1 MQESNSERASRWCL
15 LVSRCRERCRKL
27 AHDAR
32 ASAVASWHAF
42 VSRCKRLPG
51 ETVVYVATTW
61 RALSPESRKKIKQAI
76 AAFVISVVLALVV
89 AGEGFS
95 YAQYCTLFLLF
106 FAIQLWITEAAPPF
120 AVGVFI
126 VGFLVYAL
134 GNADGIII
142 LFLGGFFLAEGMQK
156 TRLDYKLL
164 QKLLPRFG
172 QQARYILLGLML
184 TTACIS
190 MLMSNTAT
198 TAMMIATA
206 APLYTNSKG
215 SFSRALL
222 LGIPAA
228 ASIGGM
234 GTIIGSPPNAITV
247 GALAKQG
254 IHVSFLDWMI
264 VGMPL
269 AIILTLVFW
278 RILVSAYKIGK
289 DPLDT
294 SFLTAPSDEAPAVNA
309 LQEQIMIAILVLT
322 LFFWM
327 LGKPLFGIPTA
338 AVSGIPIAGLTLTG
352 ILTGKDVRA
361 LPWDTL
367 MLVAGGLALGL
378 AIEEQHLATYYVE
391 KLKHVQI
398 DYTVLVVLFA
408 LITVSLSNFMSNT
421 AATAI
426 LIPVALSSTALIGDH
441 NPIALPLIIGLSASC
456 ALFLPVSTPPNA
468 IAYSTGLLKQSEFR
482 LGGVSVGIIG
492 PALIIL
498 WVLMTNGS

>member
-1 MQESNSERASRWCL
+1 MQETQPDRTPRW
-15 LVSRCRERCRKL
+15 RECSKK
-27 AHDAR
+27 AAR
-32 ASAVASWHAF
+32 AAQAYIA
-42 VSRCKRLPG
+42 
-51 ETVVYVATTW
+51 ATW
-61 RALSPESRKKIKQAI
+61 RGLSPESRKKSKQAM
-76 AAFVISVVLALVV
+76 AAFIISVILAVLV

-120 AVGVFI
+120 AVGIFI

-134 GNADGIII
+134 GNADGIDVGKYVKTWSDGIII

-164 QKLLPRFG
+164 QKLLPYFG

-206 APLYTNSKG
+206 APLYTNSK
-215 SFSRALL
+215 SNFARALL

-234 GTIIGSPPNAITV
+234 GTVIGSPPNAIPV
-247 GALAKQG
+247 GALAQRG
-254 IHVSFLDWMI
+254 INIGFIDWMI

-294 SFLTAPSDEAPAVNA
+294 SFLTAPSDEPPAVNA
-309 LQEQIMIAILVLT
+309 LQEQIMMAILALT

-327 LGKPLFGIPTA
+327 VGKPLFGIPTA

-378 AIEEQHLATYYVE
+378 AIEEQHLAEYYVE

-398 DYTVLVVLFA
+398 DYHTLIILFA
-408 LITVSLSNFMSNT
+408 LITVTLSNFMSNT

-426 LIPVALSSTALIGDH
+426 LIPVALSVTALIGDH
-441 NPIALPLIIGLSASC
+441 NPAILPLIIGFSASC

-482 LGGVSVGIIG
+482 LGGISVGLLG
-492 PALIIL
+492 PALIIF
-498 WVLMTNGS
+498 WVLTTSRVMG

>member
-1 MQESNSERASRWCL
+1 MQETQPDRTPRW
-15 LVSRCRERCRKL
+15 RECSKK
-27 AHDAR
+27 AAR
-32 ASAVASWHAF
+32 AAQAYIA
-42 VSRCKRLPG
+42 
-51 ETVVYVATTW
+51 ATW
-61 RALSPESRKKIKQAI
+61 RGLSPESRKKSKQAI
-76 AAFVISVVLALVV
+76 AAFIISVILAVLV

-120 AVGVFI
+120 AVGIFI

-134 GNADGIII
+134 GNADGIDVGKYVKTWSDGIII

-164 QKLLPRFG
+164 QKLLPYFG

-206 APLYTNSKG
+206 APLYTNSK
-215 SFSRALL
+215 SNFARALL

-234 GTIIGSPPNAITV
+234 GTVIGSPPNAITV
-247 GALAKQG
+247 GALAQRG
-254 IHVSFLDWMI
+254 INIGFIDWMI

-294 SFLTAPSDEAPAVNA
+294 SFLTAPQDGASAVNP
-309 LQEQIMIAILVLT
+309 LQEQIMMAILALT

-327 LGKPLFGIPTA
+327 VGKPLFGIPTA

-378 AIEEQHLATYYVE
+378 AIEEQHLAEYYVE

-398 DYTVLVVLFA
+398 DYHTLVILFA
-408 LITVSLSNFMSNT
+408 LITVTLSNFMSNT

-426 LIPVALSSTALIGDH
+426 LIPVALSVTALIGDH
-441 NPIALPLIIGLSASC
+441 NPAILPLIIGFSASC

-482 LGGVSVGIIG
+482 LGGISVGLLG
-492 PALIIL
+492 PALIIF
-498 WVLMTNGS
+498 WVLTTSRVMG

>member
-1 MQESNSERASRWCL
+1 MQETQPDRTPRW
-15 LVSRCRERCRKL
+15 RECSKK
-27 AHDAR
+27 AAR
-32 ASAVASWHAF
+32 AAQAYIA
-42 VSRCKRLPG
+42 
-51 ETVVYVATTW
+51 ATW
-61 RALSPESRKKIKQAI
+61 RGLSPESRKKSKQAM
-76 AAFVISVVLALVV
+76 AAFIISVILAVLV

-120 AVGVFI
+120 AVGIFI

-134 GNADGIII
+134 GNADGIDVGKYVKTWSDGIII

-164 QKLLPRFG
+164 QKLLPYFG

-206 APLYTNSKG
+206 APLYTNSK
-215 SFSRALL
+215 SNFARALL

-234 GTIIGSPPNAITV
+234 GTVIGSPPNAITV
-247 GALAKQG
+247 GALAQRG
-254 IHVSFLDWMI
+254 INIGFIDWMI

-294 SFLTAPSDEAPAVNA
+294 SFLTAPQDGTPAVNP
-309 LQEQIMIAILVLT
+309 LQEQIMMAILVLT

-327 LGKPLFGIPTA
+327 AGKPLFGIPTA

-378 AIEEQHLATYYVE
+378 AIEEQHLAEYYVE

-398 DYTVLVVLFA
+398 DYHTLIILFA
-408 LITVSLSNFMSNT
+408 LITVTLSNFMSNT

-426 LIPVALSSTALIGDH
+426 LIPVALSVTALIGDH
-441 NPIALPLIIGLSASC
+441 NPAILPMIIGFSASC

-482 LGGVSVGIIG
+482 LGGISVGLLG
-492 PALIIL
+492 PALIIF
-498 WVLMTNGS
+498 WVLTTSRVMG

>member
-1 MQESNSERASRWCL
+1 MQETQPDHTPRW
-15 LVSRCRERCRKL
+15 RECSKK
-27 AHDAR
+27 AAR
-32 ASAVASWHAF
+32 AAQAYIA
-42 VSRCKRLPG
+42 
-51 ETVVYVATTW
+51 ATW
-61 RALSPESRKKIKQAI
+61 RELSPESRKKSKQAI
-76 AAFVISVVLALVV
+76 AAFIISVILAVLV

-120 AVGVFI
+120 AVGIFI

-134 GNADGIII
+134 GNADGIDVGKYVKTWSDGIII

-164 QKLLPRFG
+164 QKLLPYFG

-206 APLYTNSKG
+206 APLYTNSK
-215 SFSRALL
+215 SNFARALL

-234 GTIIGSPPNAITV
+234 GTVIGSPPNAITV
-247 GALAKQG
+247 GALAQRG
-254 IHVSFLDWMI
+254 INIGFIDWMI

-294 SFLTAPSDEAPAVNA
+294 SFLTAPQDGTPAVNP
-309 LQEQIMIAILVLT
+309 LQEQIMMAILVLT

-327 LGKPLFGIPTA
+327 AGKPLFGIPTA

-378 AIEEQHLATYYVE
+378 AIEEQHLAEYYVE

-398 DYTVLVVLFA
+398 DYHTLIILFA
-408 LITVSLSNFMSNT
+408 LITVTLSNFMSNT

-426 LIPVALSSTALIGDH
+426 LIPVALSVTALIGDH
-441 NPIALPLIIGLSASC
+441 NPAILPLIIGFSASC

-482 LGGVSVGIIG
+482 LGGISVGLLG
-492 PALIIL
+492 PALIIF
-498 WVLMTNGS
+498 WVLTTSRVMG

>member
-1 MQESNSERASRWCL
+1 MQETQPDRTPRW
-15 LVSRCRERCRKL
+15 RECSKK
-27 AHDAR
+27 AAR
-32 ASAVASWHAF
+32 AAQAYIA
-42 VSRCKRLPG
+42 
-51 ETVVYVATTW
+51 ATW
-61 RALSPESRKKIKQAI
+61 RGLSPESRKKSKQAI
-76 AAFVISVVLALVV
+76 AAFIISVILAVLV

-120 AVGVFI
+120 AVGIFI

-134 GNADGIII
+134 GNADGIDVGKYVKTWSDGIII

-164 QKLLPRFG
+164 QKLLPYFG

-206 APLYTNSKG
+206 APLYTNSK
-215 SFSRALL
+215 SNFARALL

-234 GTIIGSPPNAITV
+234 GTVIGSPPNAITV
-247 GALAKQG
+247 GALAQRG
-254 IHVSFLDWMI
+254 INIGFIDWMI

-269 AIILTLVFW
+269 AIILTLAFW

-294 SFLTAPSDEAPAVNA
+294 SFLTAPSDAAPAVNP
-309 LQEQIMIAILVLT
+309 LQEQIMMAILALT

-327 LGKPLFGIPTA
+327 AGKPLFGIPTA

-378 AIEEQHLATYYVE
+378 AIEEQHLAEYYVE

-398 DYTVLVVLFA
+398 DYHTLIILFA
-408 LITVSLSNFMSNT
+408 LITVTLSNFMSNT

-426 LIPVALSSTALIGDH
+426 LIPVALSVTALIGDH
-441 NPIALPLIIGLSASC
+441 NPAILPLIIGFSASC

-482 LGGVSVGIIG
+482 LGGISVGLLG
-492 PALIIL
+492 PALIIF
-498 WVLMTNGS
+498 WVLTTSRVMG

>member
-1 MQESNSERASRWCL
+1 MQETQPDRTPRW
-15 LVSRCRERCRKL
+15 RECSKK
-27 AHDAR
+27 AAR
-32 ASAVASWHAF
+32 AAQAYIA
-42 VSRCKRLPG
+42 
-51 ETVVYVATTW
+51 ATW
-61 RALSPESRKKIKQAI
+61 RGLSPESRKKSKQAI
-76 AAFVISVVLALVV
+76 AAFIISVILAVLI

-120 AVGVFI
+120 AVGIFI

-134 GNADGIII
+134 GNEEGIDVGKYVKTWSDGIII

-164 QKLLPRFG
+164 QKLLPYFG

-206 APLYTNSKG
+206 APLYTNSK
-215 SFSRALL
+215 SNFARALL

-234 GTIIGSPPNAITV
+234 GTVIGSPPNAITV
-247 GALAKQG
+247 GALAQRG
-254 IHVSFLDWMI
+254 INIGFIDWMI

-294 SFLTAPSDEAPAVNA
+294 SFLTAPSDEPPAVNA
-309 LQEQIMIAILVLT
+309 LQEQIMMAILALT

-327 LGKPLFGIPTA
+327 VGKPLFGIPTA

-378 AIEEQHLATYYVE
+378 AIEEQHLAEYYVE

-398 DYTVLVVLFA
+398 DYHTLIILFA
-408 LITVSLSNFMSNT
+408 LITVTLSNFMSNT

-426 LIPVALSSTALIGDH
+426 LIPVALSVTALIGDH
-441 NPIALPLIIGLSASC
+441 NPAILPLIIGFSASC

-482 LGGVSVGIIG
+482 LGGISVGLLG
-492 PALIIL
+492 PALIIF
-498 WVLMTNGS
+498 WVLTTSRILG

>member
-1 MQESNSERASRWCL
+1 MQETQPDRTPRW
-15 LVSRCRERCRKL
+15 RECSKK
-27 AHDAR
+27 AAR
-32 ASAVASWHAF
+32 AAQAYIA
-42 VSRCKRLPG
+42 
-51 ETVVYVATTW
+51 ATW
-61 RALSPESRKKIKQAI
+61 RGLSPESRKKSKQAI
-76 AAFVISVVLALVV
+76 AAFIISVILAVLV

-106 FAIQLWITEAAPPF
+106 FAVQLWITEAAPPF
-120 AVGVFI
+120 AVGIFI

-134 GNADGIII
+134 GNADGIDVGKYVKTWSDGIII

-164 QKLLPRFG
+164 QKLLPYFG

-206 APLYTNSKG
+206 APLYTNSK
-215 SFSRALL
+215 SNFARALL

-234 GTIIGSPPNAITV
+234 GTVIGSPPNAITV
-247 GALAKQG
+247 GALAQRG
-254 IHVSFLDWMI
+254 INIGFIDWMI

-269 AIILTLVFW
+269 AIILTLAFW

-294 SFLTAPSDEAPAVNA
+294 SFLTAPQDGTPAVNP
-309 LQEQIMIAILVLT
+309 LQEQIMMAILALT

-327 LGKPLFGIPTA
+327 VGKPLFGIPTA

-378 AIEEQHLATYYVE
+378 AIEEQHLAEYYVE

-398 DYTVLVVLFA
+398 DYHTLIILFA
-408 LITVSLSNFMSNT
+408 LITVTLSNFMSNT

-426 LIPVALSSTALIGDH
+426 LIPVALSVTALIGDH
-441 NPIALPLIIGLSASC
+441 NPAILPMIIGFSASC

-482 LGGVSVGIIG
+482 LGGISVGLLG
-492 PALIIL
+492 PALIIF
-498 WVLMTNGS
+498 WVLTTSRVMG

>member
-1 MQESNSERASRWCL
+1 MQETQPDRTPRW
-15 LVSRCRERCRKL
+15 RECSKK
-27 AHDAR
+27 AAR
-32 ASAVASWHAF
+32 AAQAYIA
-42 VSRCKRLPG
+42 
-51 ETVVYVATTW
+51 ATW
-61 RALSPESRKKIKQAI
+61 RGLSPESRKKSKQAI
-76 AAFVISVVLALVV
+76 AAFIISVILAVLV

-134 GNADGIII
+134 GNADGIDVGKYVKTWSDGIII

-164 QKLLPRFG
+164 QKLLPYFG

-206 APLYTNSKG
+206 APLYTNSK
-215 SFSRALL
+215 SNFARALL

-234 GTIIGSPPNAITV
+234 GTVIGSPPNAITV
-247 GALAKQG
+247 GALAQRG
-254 IHVSFLDWMI
+254 INIGFIDWMI

-294 SFLTAPSDEAPAVNA
+294 SFLTAPQDGTPAVNP
-309 LQEQIMIAILVLT
+309 LQEQIMMAILVLT

-327 LGKPLFGIPTA
+327 AGKPLFGIPTA

-378 AIEEQHLATYYVE
+378 AIEEQHLAEYYVE

-398 DYTVLVVLFA
+398 DYHTLIILFA
-408 LITVSLSNFMSNT
+408 LITVTLSNFMSNT

-426 LIPVALSSTALIGDH
+426 LIPVALSVTALIGDH
-441 NPIALPLIIGLSASC
+441 NPAILPMIIGFSASC

-482 LGGVSVGIIG
+482 LGGISVGLLG
-492 PALIIL
+492 PALIIF
-498 WVLMTNGS
+498 WVLTTSRVMG

>member
-1 MQESNSERASRWCL
+1 MQETQPDHAPRW
-15 LVSRCRERCRKL
+15 RECSKK
-27 AHDAR
+27 AAR
-32 ASAVASWHAF
+32 AAQAYIA
-42 VSRCKRLPG
+42 
-51 ETVVYVATTW
+51 ATW
-61 RALSPESRKKIKQAI
+61 RGLSPESRKKSKQAM
-76 AAFVISVVLALVV
+76 AAFIISVILAVLV

-120 AVGVFI
+120 AVGIFI

-134 GNADGIII
+134 GNADGIDVGKYVKTWSDGIII

-164 QKLLPRFG
+164 QKLLPYFG

-206 APLYTNSKG
+206 APLYTNSK
-215 SFSRALL
+215 SNFARALL

-234 GTIIGSPPNAITV
+234 GTVIGSPPNAITV
-247 GALAKQG
+247 GALAQRG
-254 IHVSFLDWMI
+254 INIGFIDWMI

-294 SFLTAPSDEAPAVNA
+294 SFLTAPQDGTPAVNP
-309 LQEQIMIAILVLT
+309 LQEQIMMAILALT

-327 LGKPLFGIPTA
+327 AGKPLFGIPTA

-378 AIEEQHLATYYVE
+378 AIEEQHLAEYYVE

-398 DYTVLVVLFA
+398 DYHTLIILFA
-408 LITVSLSNFMSNT
+408 LITVTLSNFMSNT

-426 LIPVALSSTALIGDH
+426 LIPVALSVTALIGDH
-441 NPIALPLIIGLSASC
+441 NPAILPLIIGFSASC

-482 LGGVSVGIIG
+482 LGGVSVGLLG
-492 PALIIL
+492 PALIIF
-498 WVLMTNGS
+498 WVLTTSRVMG

>member
-1 MQESNSERASRWCL
+1 MQETQPDRTPRW
-15 LVSRCRERCRKL
+15 RECSKK
-27 AHDAR
+27 AAR
-32 ASAVASWHAF
+32 AAQAYIA
-42 VSRCKRLPG
+42 
-51 ETVVYVATTW
+51 ATW
-61 RALSPESRKKIKQAI
+61 RGLSPESRKKSKQAI
-76 AAFVISVVLALVV
+76 AAFIISVILAVLV

-106 FAIQLWITEAAPPF
+106 FAVQLWITEAAPPF
-120 AVGVFI
+120 AVGIFI

-134 GNADGIII
+134 GNADGIDVGKYVKTWSDGIII

-164 QKLLPRFG
+164 QKLLPYFG

-206 APLYTNSKG
+206 APLYTNSK
-215 SFSRALL
+215 SNFARALL

-234 GTIIGSPPNAITV
+234 GTVIGSPPNAITV
-247 GALAKQG
+247 GALAQRG
-254 IHVSFLDWMI
+254 INIGFIDWMI

-294 SFLTAPSDEAPAVNA
+294 SFLIAPQDGTPAVNP
-309 LQEQIMIAILVLT
+309 LQEQIMMAILVLT

-327 LGKPLFGIPTA
+327 VGKPLFGIPTA

-378 AIEEQHLATYYVE
+378 AIEEQHLAEYYVE

-398 DYTVLVVLFA
+398 DYHTLIILFA
-408 LITVSLSNFMSNT
+408 LITVTLSNFMSNT

-426 LIPVALSSTALIGDH
+426 LIPVALSVTALIGDH
-441 NPIALPLIIGLSASC
+441 NPAILPMIIGFSASC

-482 LGGVSVGIIG
+482 LGGISVGLLG
-492 PALIIL
+492 PALIIF
-498 WVLMTNGS
+498 WVLTTSRVMG

>member
-1 MQESNSERASRWCL
+1 MQETKPGHTPRW
-15 LVSRCRERCRKL
+15 RECSKK
-27 AHDAR
+27 AAR
-32 ASAVASWHAF
+32 AAQAYIA
-42 VSRCKRLPG
+42 
-51 ETVVYVATTW
+51 ATW
-61 RALSPESRKKIKQAI
+61 RELSPESRKKSKQAI
-76 AAFVISVVLALVV
+76 AAFIISVILAVLV

-120 AVGVFI
+120 AVGIFI

-134 GNADGIII
+134 GNADGIDVGKYVKTWSDGIII

-164 QKLLPRFG
+164 QKLLPYFG

-206 APLYTNSKG
+206 APLYTNSK
-215 SFSRALL
+215 SNFARALL

-234 GTIIGSPPNAITV
+234 GTVIGSPPNAITV
-247 GALAKQG
+247 GALAQRG
-254 IHVSFLDWMI
+254 INIGFIDWMI

-294 SFLTAPSDEAPAVNA
+294 SFLTAPQDGTPAVNP
-309 LQEQIMIAILVLT
+309 LQEQIMMAILALT

-327 LGKPLFGIPTA
+327 AGKPLFGIPTA

-378 AIEEQHLATYYVE
+378 AIEEQHLAEYYVE

-398 DYTVLVVLFA
+398 DYHTLIILFA
-408 LITVSLSNFMSNT
+408 LITVTLSNFMSNT

-426 LIPVALSSTALIGDH
+426 LIPVALSVTALIGDH
-441 NPIALPLIIGLSASC
+441 NPAILPLIIGFSASC

-482 LGGVSVGIIG
+482 LGGISVGLLG
-492 PALIIL
+492 PALIIF
-498 WVLMTNGS
+498 WVLTTSRVMG

>member
-1 MQESNSERASRWCL
+1 MQETQPDRTPRW
-15 LVSRCRERCRKL
+15 RECSKK
-27 AHDAR
+27 AAR
-32 ASAVASWHAF
+32 AAQAYIA
-42 VSRCKRLPG
+42 
-51 ETVVYVATTW
+51 ATW
-61 RALSPESRKKIKQAI
+61 RGLSPESRKKSKQAM
-76 AAFVISVVLALVV
+76 AAFIISVILAVLV

-120 AVGVFI
+120 AVGIFI

-134 GNADGIII
+134 GNADGIDVGKYVKTWSDGIII

-164 QKLLPRFG
+164 QKLLPYFG

-206 APLYTNSKG
+206 APLYTNSK
-215 SFSRALL
+215 SNFARALL

-234 GTIIGSPPNAITV
+234 GTVIGSPPNAITV
-247 GALAKQG
+247 GALAQRG
-254 IHVSFLDWMI
+254 INIGFIDWMI

-294 SFLTAPSDEAPAVNA
+294 SFLTAPQDGTPAVNP
-309 LQEQIMIAILVLT
+309 LQEQIMMAILALT

-327 LGKPLFGIPTA
+327 VGKPLFGIPTA

-378 AIEEQHLATYYVE
+378 AIEEQHLAEYYVE

-398 DYTVLVVLFA
+398 DYHTLIILFA
-408 LITVSLSNFMSNT
+408 LITVTLSNFMSNT

-426 LIPVALSSTALIGDH
+426 LIPVALSVTALIGDH
-441 NPIALPLIIGLSASC
+441 NPAILPLIIGFSASC

-482 LGGVSVGIIG
+482 LGGISVGLLG
-492 PALIIL
+492 PALIIF
-498 WVLMTNGS
+498 WVLTTSRILG

>member
-1 MQESNSERASRWCL
+1 MQETQPDRAPRW
-15 LVSRCRERCRKL
+15 RECSKK
-27 AHDAR
+27 AAR
-32 ASAVASWHAF
+32 AAQAYIA
-42 VSRCKRLPG
+42 
-51 ETVVYVATTW
+51 ATW
-61 RALSPESRKKIKQAI
+61 RGLSPESRKKSKQAM
-76 AAFVISVVLALVV
+76 AAFIISVILAVLV

-120 AVGVFI
+120 AVGIFI

-134 GNADGIII
+134 GNADGIDVGKYVKTWSDGIII

-164 QKLLPRFG
+164 QKLLPYFG

-206 APLYTNSKG
+206 APLYTNSK
-215 SFSRALL
+215 SNFARALL

-234 GTIIGSPPNAITV
+234 GTVIGSPPNAITV
-247 GALAKQG
+247 GALAQRG
-254 IHVSFLDWMI
+254 INIGFIDWMI

-294 SFLTAPSDEAPAVNA
+294 SFLTAPQDGAPAVNP
-309 LQEQIMIAILVLT
+309 LQEQIMMAILALT

-327 LGKPLFGIPTA
+327 AGKPLFGIPTA

-378 AIEEQHLATYYVE
+378 AIEEQHLAEYYVE

-398 DYTVLVVLFA
+398 DYHTLIILFA
-408 LITVSLSNFMSNT
+408 LITVTLSNFMSNT

-426 LIPVALSSTALIGDH
+426 LIPVALSVTALIGDH
-441 NPIALPLIIGLSASC
+441 NPAILPLIIGFSASC

-482 LGGVSVGIIG
+482 LGGISVGLLG
-492 PALIIL
+492 PALIIF
-498 WVLMTNGS
+498 WVLTTNRVMG

>member
-1 MQESNSERASRWCL
+1 MQETQPDRTPRW
-15 LVSRCRERCRKL
+15 RECSKK
-27 AHDAR
+27 AAR
-32 ASAVASWHAF
+32 AAQAYIA
-42 VSRCKRLPG
+42 
-51 ETVVYVATTW
+51 ATW
-61 RALSPESRKKIKQAI
+61 RGLSPESRKKSKQAI
-76 AAFVISVVLALVV
+76 AAFIISVILAVLV

-120 AVGVFI
+120 AVGIFI

-134 GNADGIII
+134 GNADGIDVGKYVKTWSDGIII

-164 QKLLPRFG
+164 QKLLPYFG

-206 APLYTNSKG
+206 APLYTNSK
-215 SFSRALL
+215 SNFARALL

-234 GTIIGSPPNAITV
+234 GTVIGSPPNAITV
-247 GALAKQG
+247 GALAQRG
-254 IHVSFLDWMI
+254 INIGFIDWMI

-294 SFLTAPSDEAPAVNA
+294 SFLIAPQDGTPAVNP
-309 LQEQIMIAILVLT
+309 LQEQIMMAILALT

-327 LGKPLFGIPTA
+327 VGKPLFGIPTA

-378 AIEEQHLATYYVE
+378 AIEEQHLAEYYVE

-398 DYTVLVVLFA
+398 DYHTLIILFA
-408 LITVSLSNFMSNT
+408 LITVTLSNFMSNT

-426 LIPVALSSTALIGDH
+426 LIPVALSVTALIGDH
-441 NPIALPLIIGLSASC
+441 NPAILPLIIGFSASC

-482 LGGVSVGIIG
+482 LGGISVGIIG

-498 WVLMTNGS
+498 WVLATGSIVG

>member
-1 MQESNSERASRWCL
+1 MQESNPERASRW
-15 LVSRCRERCRKL
+15 RECRKQL
-27 AHDAR
+27 TQAA
-32 ASAVASWHAF
+32 
-42 VSRCKRLPG
+42 L
-51 ETVVYVATTW
+51 TYVADTW

-254 IHVSFLDWMI
+254 IHVGFLDWMI

-294 SFLTAPSDEAPAVNA
+294 SFLTAPSDEALAVNA

>member
-1 MQESNSERASRWCL
+1 MQETQPDRTPRW
-15 LVSRCRERCRKL
+15 RECSKK
-27 AHDAR
+27 AAR
-32 ASAVASWHAF
+32 AAQAYIA
-42 VSRCKRLPG
+42 
-51 ETVVYVATTW
+51 ATW
-61 RALSPESRKKIKQAI
+61 RGLSPESRKKSKQAI
-76 AAFVISVVLALVV
+76 AAFIISVILAVLV

-106 FAIQLWITEAAPPF
+106 FAVQLWITEAAPPF
-120 AVGVFI
+120 AVGIFI

-134 GNADGIII
+134 GNADGIDVGKYVKTWSDGIII

-164 QKLLPRFG
+164 QKLLPYFG

-206 APLYTNSKG
+206 APLYTNSK
-215 SFSRALL
+215 SNFARALL

-234 GTIIGSPPNAITV
+234 GTVIGSPPNAITV
-247 GALAKQG
+247 GALAQRG
-254 IHVSFLDWMI
+254 INIGFIDWMI

-294 SFLTAPSDEAPAVNA
+294 SFLTAPQDGTPAVNP
-309 LQEQIMIAILVLT
+309 LQEQIMMAILVLT

-327 LGKPLFGIPTA
+327 VGKPLFGIPTA

-378 AIEEQHLATYYVE
+378 AIEEQHLAEYYVE

-398 DYTVLVVLFA
+398 DYHTLIILFA
-408 LITVSLSNFMSNT
+408 LITVTLSNFMSNT

-426 LIPVALSSTALIGDH
+426 LIPVALSVTALIGDH
-441 NPIALPLIIGLSASC
+441 NPAILPMIIGFSASC

-482 LGGVSVGIIG
+482 LGGISVGLLG
-492 PALIIL
+492 PALIIF
-498 WVLMTNGS
+498 WVLTTSRVMG

>member
-1 MQESNSERASRWCL
+1 MQETQPDRAPRW
-15 LVSRCRERCRKL
+15 RECSKK
-27 AHDAR
+27 AAR
-32 ASAVASWHAF
+32 AAQAYIA
-42 VSRCKRLPG
+42 
-51 ETVVYVATTW
+51 ATW
-61 RALSPESRKKIKQAI
+61 RGLSPESRKKSKQAM
-76 AAFVISVVLALVV
+76 AAFIISVILAVLV

-120 AVGVFI
+120 AVGIFI

-134 GNADGIII
+134 GNADGIDVGKYVKTWSDGIII

-164 QKLLPRFG
+164 QKLLPYFG

-206 APLYTNSKG
+206 APLYTNSK
-215 SFSRALL
+215 SNFARALL

-234 GTIIGSPPNAITV
+234 GTVIGSPPNAITV
-247 GALAKQG
+247 GALAQRG
-254 IHVSFLDWMI
+254 INIGFIDWMI

-294 SFLTAPSDEAPAVNA
+294 SFLTAPQDGAPAVNP
-309 LQEQIMIAILVLT
+309 LQEQIMMAILALT

-327 LGKPLFGIPTA
+327 AGKPLFGIPTA

-378 AIEEQHLATYYVE
+378 AIEEQHLAEYYVE

-398 DYTVLVVLFA
+398 DYHTLIILFA
-408 LITVSLSNFMSNT
+408 LITVTLSNFMSNT

-426 LIPVALSSTALIGDH
+426 LIPVALSVTALIGDH
-441 NPIALPLIIGLSASC
+441 NPAILPLIIGFSASC

-482 LGGVSVGIIG
+482 LGGVSVGLLG
-492 PALIIL
+492 PALIIF
-498 WVLMTNGS
+498 WVLTTSRVMG

>member
-1 MQESNSERASRWCL
+1 MQETQPDRTPRW
-15 LVSRCRERCRKL
+15 RECSKK
-27 AHDAR
+27 AAR
-32 ASAVASWHAF
+32 AAQAYIA
-42 VSRCKRLPG
+42 
-51 ETVVYVATTW
+51 ATW
-61 RALSPESRKKIKQAI
+61 RGLSPESRKKSKQAI
-76 AAFVISVVLALVV
+76 AAFIISVILAVLV

-106 FAIQLWITEAAPPF
+106 FAVQLWITEAAPPF
-120 AVGVFI
+120 AVGIFI

-134 GNADGIII
+134 GNADGIDVGKYVKTWSDGIII

-164 QKLLPRFG
+164 QKLLPYFG

-206 APLYTNSKG
+206 APLYTNSK
-215 SFSRALL
+215 SNFARALL

-234 GTIIGSPPNAITV
+234 GTVIGSPPNAITV
-247 GALAKQG
+247 GALAQRG
-254 IHVSFLDWMI
+254 INIGFIDWMI

-294 SFLTAPSDEAPAVNA
+294 SFLTAPQDGTPAVNP
-309 LQEQIMIAILVLT
+309 LQEQIMMAILVLT

-327 LGKPLFGIPTA
+327 VGKPLFGIPTA

-378 AIEEQHLATYYVE
+378 AIEEQHLAEYYVE

-398 DYTVLVVLFA
+398 DYHTLIILFA
-408 LITVSLSNFMSNT
+408 LITVTLSNFMSNT

-426 LIPVALSSTALIGDH
+426 LIPVALSVTALIGDH
-441 NPIALPLIIGLSASC
+441 NPAILPLIIGFSASC

-482 LGGVSVGIIG
+482 LGGISVGLLG
-492 PALIIL
+492 PALIIF
-498 WVLMTNGS
+498 WVLTTSRILG

>member
-1 MQESNSERASRWCL
+1 MQETQPDRTPRW
-15 LVSRCRERCRKL
+15 RECSKK
-27 AHDAR
+27 AAR
-32 ASAVASWHAF
+32 AAQAYIA
-42 VSRCKRLPG
+42 
-51 ETVVYVATTW
+51 ATW
-61 RALSPESRKKIKQAI
+61 RGLSPGSRKKSKQAM
-76 AAFVISVVLALVV
+76 AAFIISVILAVLV

-120 AVGVFI
+120 AVGIFI

-134 GNADGIII
+134 GNADGIDVGKYVKTWSDGIII

-164 QKLLPRFG
+164 QKLLPYFG

-206 APLYTNSKG
+206 APLYTNSK
-215 SFSRALL
+215 SNFARALL

-234 GTIIGSPPNAITV
+234 GTVIGSPPNAITV
-247 GALAKQG
+247 GALAQRG
-254 IHVSFLDWMI
+254 INIGFIDWMI

-294 SFLTAPSDEAPAVNA
+294 SFLTAPSDEPPAVNA
-309 LQEQIMIAILVLT
+309 LQEQIMMAILALT

-327 LGKPLFGIPTA
+327 VGKPLFGIPTA

-378 AIEEQHLATYYVE
+378 AIEEQHLAEYYVE

-398 DYTVLVVLFA
+398 DYHTLIILFA
-408 LITVSLSNFMSNT
+408 LITVTLSNFMSNT

-426 LIPVALSSTALIGDH
+426 LIPVALSVTALIGDH
-441 NPIALPLIIGLSASC
+441 NPAILPLIIGFSASC

-482 LGGVSVGIIG
+482 LGGISVGLLG
-492 PALIIL
+492 PALIIF
-498 WVLMTNGS
+498 WVLTTSRILG

>member
-1 MQESNSERASRWCL
+1 MQETQPDCTPRW
-15 LVSRCRERCRKL
+15 RECSKK
-27 AHDAR
+27 AAR
-32 ASAVASWHAF
+32 AAQAYIA
-42 VSRCKRLPG
+42 
-51 ETVVYVATTW
+51 ATW
-61 RALSPESRKKIKQAI
+61 RGLSPESRKKSKQAI
-76 AAFVISVVLALVV
+76 AAFIISVILAVLV

-106 FAIQLWITEAAPPF
+106 FAVQLWITEAAPPF
-120 AVGVFI
+120 AVGIFI

-134 GNADGIII
+134 GNADGIDVGQYVKTWSDGIII

-164 QKLLPRFG
+164 QKLLPYFG

-206 APLYTNSKG
+206 APLYTNSK
-215 SFSRALL
+215 SNFARALL

-234 GTIIGSPPNAITV
+234 GTVIGSPPNAITV
-247 GALAKQG
+247 GALAQRG
-254 IHVSFLDWMI
+254 INIGFIDWMI

-294 SFLTAPSDEAPAVNA
+294 SFLIAPQDGTPAVNP
-309 LQEQIMIAILVLT
+309 LQEQIMMAILVLT

-327 LGKPLFGIPTA
+327 VGKPLFGIPTA

-378 AIEEQHLATYYVE
+378 AIEEQHLAEYYVE

-398 DYTVLVVLFA
+398 DYHTLIILFA
-408 LITVSLSNFMSNT
+408 LITVTLSNFMSNT

-426 LIPVALSSTALIGDH
+426 LIPVALSVTALIGDH
-441 NPIALPLIIGLSASC
+441 NPAILPMIIGFSASC

-482 LGGVSVGIIG
+482 LGGISVGLLG
-492 PALIIL
+492 PALIIF
-498 WVLMTNGS
+498 WVLTTSRVMG

>member
-1 MQESNSERASRWCL
+1 MQETQPDRTPRW
-15 LVSRCRERCRKL
+15 RECSKK
-27 AHDAR
+27 AAR
-32 ASAVASWHAF
+32 AAQAYIA
-42 VSRCKRLPG
+42 
-51 ETVVYVATTW
+51 ATW
-61 RALSPESRKKIKQAI
+61 RGLSPESRKKSKQAI
-76 AAFVISVVLALVV
+76 AAFIISVILAVLV

-120 AVGVFI
+120 AVGIFI

-134 GNADGIII
+134 GNADGIDVGKYVKTWSDGIII

-164 QKLLPRFG
+164 QKLLPYFG

-206 APLYTNSKG
+206 APLYTNSK
-215 SFSRALL
+215 SNFARALL

-234 GTIIGSPPNAITV
+234 GTVIGSPPNAITV
-247 GALAKQG
+247 GALAQRG
-254 IHVSFLDWMI
+254 INIGFIDWMI

-294 SFLTAPSDEAPAVNA
+294 SFLIAPQDGTPAVNP
-309 LQEQIMIAILVLT
+309 LQEQIMMAILALT

-327 LGKPLFGIPTA
+327 VGKPLFGIPTA

-378 AIEEQHLATYYVE
+378 AIEEQHLAEYYVE

-398 DYTVLVVLFA
+398 DYHTLIILFA
-408 LITVSLSNFMSNT
+408 LITVTLSNFMSNT

-426 LIPVALSSTALIGDH
+426 LIPVALSVTALIGDH
-441 NPIALPLIIGLSASC
+441 NPAILPLIIGFSASC

-482 LGGVSVGIIG
+482 LGGISVGLLG
-492 PALIIL
+492 PALIIF
-498 WVLMTNGS
+498 WVLTTNRVMG

>member
-1 MQESNSERASRWCL
+1 MQETQPDRTPRW
-15 LVSRCRERCRKL
+15 RECSKK
-27 AHDAR
+27 AAR
-32 ASAVASWHAF
+32 AAQAYIA
-42 VSRCKRLPG
+42 
-51 ETVVYVATTW
+51 ATW
-61 RALSPESRKKIKQAI
+61 RGLSPESRKKSKQAI
-76 AAFVISVVLALVV
+76 AAFIISVILAVLV

-120 AVGVFI
+120 AVGIFI

-134 GNADGIII
+134 GNADGIDVGKYVKTWSDGIII

-164 QKLLPRFG
+164 QKLLPYFG

-206 APLYTNSKG
+206 APLYTNSK
-215 SFSRALL
+215 SNFARALL

-234 GTIIGSPPNAITV
+234 GTVIGSPPNAITV
-247 GALAKQG
+247 GALAQRG
-254 IHVSFLDWMI
+254 INIGFIDWMI

-294 SFLTAPSDEAPAVNA
+294 SFLTAPQDGTPAVNP
-309 LQEQIMIAILVLT
+309 LQEQIMMAILVLT

-327 LGKPLFGIPTA
+327 AGKPLFGIPTA

-378 AIEEQHLATYYVE
+378 AIEEQHLAEYYVE

-398 DYTVLVVLFA
+398 DYHTLIILFA
-408 LITVSLSNFMSNT
+408 LITVTLSNFMSNT

-426 LIPVALSSTALIGDH
+426 LIPVALSVTALIGDH
-441 NPIALPLIIGLSASC
+441 NPAILPMIIGFSASC

-482 LGGVSVGIIG
+482 LGGISVGLLG
-492 PALIIL
+492 PALIIF
-498 WVLMTNGS
+498 WVLTTSRVMG

>member
-1 MQESNSERASRWCL
+1 MQETQPDRTPRWRECSKKAVRA
-15 LVSRCRERCRKL
+15 
-27 AHDAR
+27 AQAYI
-32 ASAVASWHAF
+32 AA
-42 VSRCKRLPG
+42 
-51 ETVVYVATTW
+51 TW
-61 RALSPESRKKIKQAI
+61 RDLSPESRKKSKQAI
-76 AAFVISVVLALVV
+76 AAFIISVILAVLV

-120 AVGVFI
+120 AVGIFI

-134 GNADGIII
+134 GNADGIDVGKYVKTWSDGIII

-164 QKLLPRFG
+164 QKLLPYFG

-206 APLYTNSKG
+206 APLYTNSK
-215 SFSRALL
+215 SNFARALL

-234 GTIIGSPPNAITV
+234 GTVIGSPPNAITV
-247 GALAKQG
+247 GALAQRG
-254 IHVSFLDWMI
+254 INIGFIDWMI

-269 AIILTLVFW
+269 AIILTLAFW

-294 SFLTAPSDEAPAVNA
+294 SFLTAPQDGTPAVNP
-309 LQEQIMIAILVLT
+309 LQEQIMMAILALT

-327 LGKPLFGIPTA
+327 VGKPLFGIPTA

-378 AIEEQHLATYYVE
+378 AIEEQHLAEYYVE

-398 DYTVLVVLFA
+398 DYHTLIILFA
-408 LITVSLSNFMSNT
+408 LITVTLSNFMSNT

-426 LIPVALSSTALIGDH
+426 LIPVALSVTALIGDH
-441 NPIALPLIIGLSASC
+441 NPAILPLIIGFSASC

-482 LGGVSVGIIG
+482 LGGISVGLLG
-492 PALIIL
+492 PALIIF
-498 WVLMTNGS
+498 WVLTTNRVMG

>member
-1 MQESNSERASRWCL
+1 MQETQPDHTPRW
-15 LVSRCRERCRKL
+15 RECSKK
-27 AHDAR
+27 AAR
-32 ASAVASWHAF
+32 AAQAYIA
-42 VSRCKRLPG
+42 
-51 ETVVYVATTW
+51 ATW
-61 RALSPESRKKIKQAI
+61 RELSPESRKKSKQAI
-76 AAFVISVVLALVV
+76 AAFIISVILAVLV

-120 AVGVFI
+120 AVGIFI

-134 GNADGIII
+134 GNADGIDVGKYVKTWSDGIII

-164 QKLLPRFG
+164 QKLLPYFG

-206 APLYTNSKG
+206 APLYTNSK
-215 SFSRALL
+215 SNFARALL

-234 GTIIGSPPNAITV
+234 GTVIGSPPNAITV
-247 GALAKQG
+247 GALAQRG
-254 IHVSFLDWMI
+254 INIGFIDWMI

-294 SFLTAPSDEAPAVNA
+294 SFLTAPQDGTPAVNP
-309 LQEQIMIAILVLT
+309 LQEQIMMAILALT

-327 LGKPLFGIPTA
+327 VGKPLFGIPTA

-378 AIEEQHLATYYVE
+378 AIEEQHLAEYYVE

-398 DYTVLVVLFA
+398 DYHTLIILFA
-408 LITVSLSNFMSNT
+408 LITVTLSNFMSNT

-426 LIPVALSSTALIGDH
+426 LIPVALSVTALIGDH
-441 NPIALPLIIGLSASC
+441 NPAILPLIIGFSASC

-482 LGGVSVGIIG
+482 LGGISVGLLG
-492 PALIIL
+492 PALIIF
-498 WVLMTNGS
+498 WVLTISRVMG

>member
-1 MQESNSERASRWCL
+1 MQETQPDRTPRWRECSKKAVRA
-15 LVSRCRERCRKL
+15 
-27 AHDAR
+27 AQAYI
-32 ASAVASWHAF
+32 AA
-42 VSRCKRLPG
+42 
-51 ETVVYVATTW
+51 TW
-61 RALSPESRKKIKQAI
+61 RGLSPESRKKSKQAI
-76 AAFVISVVLALVV
+76 AAFIISVILAVLV

-120 AVGVFI
+120 AVGIFI

-134 GNADGIII
+134 GNADGIDVGKYVKTWSDGIII

-164 QKLLPRFG
+164 QKLLPYFG

-206 APLYTNSKG
+206 APLYTNSK
-215 SFSRALL
+215 SNFARALL

-234 GTIIGSPPNAITV
+234 GTVIGSPPNAITV
-247 GALAKQG
+247 GALAQRG
-254 IHVSFLDWMI
+254 INIGFIDWMI

-269 AIILTLVFW
+269 AIILTLAFW

-294 SFLTAPSDEAPAVNA
+294 SFLTAPQDGTPAVNP
-309 LQEQIMIAILVLT
+309 LQEQIMMAILALT

-327 LGKPLFGIPTA
+327 VGKPLFGIPTA

-378 AIEEQHLATYYVE
+378 AIEEQHLAEYYVE

-398 DYTVLVVLFA
+398 DYHTLIILFA
-408 LITVSLSNFMSNT
+408 LITVTLSNFMSNT

-426 LIPVALSSTALIGDH
+426 LIPVALSVTALIGDH
-441 NPIALPLIIGLSASC
+441 NPAILPLIIGFSASC

-482 LGGVSVGIIG
+482 LGGISVGLLG
-492 PALIIL
+492 PALIIF
-498 WVLMTNGS
+498 WVLTTSRVMG